1 MTASPGG
8 GARLSFLGLE
18 GAESAPETA
27 RAVVL
32 PVPYE
37 GTTTFHKGTRDGP
50 RAILWAS
57 QQVELFDEELRQE
70 THRIGVHTLPFLD
83 VSGAPEEIPPR
94 VAEAVRSWARRGR
107 FVVTLGG
114 EHTASVG
121 SVWAYREVYP
131 DVCVLQIDAHADLR
145 PSYDGSR
152 FNHACAAGR
161 MCEYVH
167 PLTQV
172 GIRNF
177 SVDELP
183 YVDKPPTRTFMAQE
197 IKRDSRWIESVL
209 DTLGPTVYVT
219 IDVDGFDPSV
229 FPGTG
234 TPEPGGLSWY
244 EGLALLRRVAETRR
258 VVGLDVVEVAP
269 IPGQVI
275 SEFAAAKLIYRVL
288 GYVFP
293 GRRLP

>member
-1 MTASPGG
+1 MSEVH
-8 GARLSFLGLE
+8 GATSFLGLGE
-18 GAESAPETA
+18 ADSRSESS
-27 RAVVL
+27 RVVVL

-37 GTTTFHKGTRDGP
+37 GTTTFHKGTRRGP
-50 RAILWAS
+50 EAILWAS

-70 THRIGVHTLPFLD
+70 TYTVGVHTLPPLD
-83 VSGAPEEIPPR
+83 VEGSPEEIPPR
-94 VAEAVRSWARRGR
+94 VAAAVLPWARRGK

-121 SVWAYREVYP
+121 SVWAYREVFP
-131 DVCVLQIDAHADLR
+131 DVSVLQIDAHADLR
-145 PSYDGSR
+145 PAYEGTR

-161 MCEYVH
+161 MCEYKH

-183 YVDKPPTRTFMAQE
+183 YVDRPPTRTFLAQE
-197 IKRDSRWIESVL
+197 IRKNPHWIDAVV
-209 DTLGPTVYVT
+209 DTLGKNVYIT

-244 EGLALLRRVAETRR
+244 EGLALLCRVCQSRK
-258 VVGLDVVEVAP
+258 VVGLDVVEVTP
-269 IPGQVI
+269 IPGQVAT
-275 SEFAAAKLIYRVL
+275 EFAAAKLIYRIL

-293 GRRLP
+293 AKFS